1 MLIVIDNFL
10 TIDKNKEVVNFFTN
24 HNASESRWF
33 EGDLQQYL
41 NGTCFI
47 SDCLKVVSKY
57 YDLTNIIGCEMWC
70 HNNTRP
76 EWHYD
81 KDEQLWQETK
91 EMKTPLCSIVYYGMV
106 NDLIGGKFITEDIT
120 VTPKTNRL
128 IIFSPNTHHTVEEYT
143 GNRLAI
149 AINPWNIKPR
159 LYQ

>member
-1 MLIVIDNFL
+1 
-10 TIDKNKEVVNFFTN
+10 
-24 HNASESRWF
+24 
-33 EGDLQQYL
+33 
-41 NGTCFI
+41 
-47 SDCLKVVSKY
+47 
-57 YDLTNIIGCEMWC
+57 
-70 HNNTRP
+70 
-76 EWHYD
+76 
-81 KDEQLWQETK
+81 
-91 EMKTPLCSIVYYGMV
+91 MV